1 MKVLRRIFSI
11 LSIAVLCFLAALCL
25 KNEPPRVIFA
35 LVAAVAIHEAG
46 HVCAMAAVG
55 LEARRFL
62 FLPFGAMIDTG
73 KRSCGYMTECGI
85 YMAGP
90 MAGFLTAALF
100 LWRADPVEMNVA
112 FCYCII
118 STGLS
123 CFNLLPLPGLD
134 GEGALR
140 AVLLHFSEDGISA
153 IRAVRVVRAVFAVGF
168 FLVAGALWL
177 GWGMGEYPLL
187 LAVFFL
193 LRLF

>member
-1 MKVLRRIFSI
+1 MKWIRLL
-11 LSIAVLCFLAALCL
+11 LSLLSLAVLCFLAALCL
-25 KNEPPRVIFA
+25 KNEPPQVLFA
-35 LVAAVAIHEAG
+35 LGLAVAVHEVG
-46 HVCAMAAVG
+46 HVCAMAAAG
-55 LEARRFL
+55 LEARRFI
-62 FLPFGAMIDTG
+62 FLPFGAIIDTG
-73 KRSCGYMTECGI
+73 KRSCGYIAECGI
-85 YMAGP
+85 YLAGP

-100 LWRADPVEMNVA
+100 LWHADPTEMNVA

-118 STGLS
+118 SVGLS

-140 AVLLHFSEDGISA
+140 AVLLYFSEDGASA

-177 GWGMGEYPLL
+177 GWGKGEYPLL
-187 LAVFFL
+187 LSVFFL

>member
-1 MKVLRRIFSI
+1 MKGIRLL
-11 LSIAVLCFLAALCL
+11 LSLLSVAVLCFLAALCL
-25 KNEPPRVIFA
+25 KNEPPQVLFA
-35 LVAAVAIHEAG
+35 LGLAVAIHEAG
-46 HVCAMAAVG
+46 HICAIASAG

-62 FLPFGAMIDTG
+62 FLPFGAIIDTG
-73 KRSCGYMTECGI
+73 TRTCGYMTECGI

-100 LWRADPVEMNVA
+100 LWHADPAKMNVA

-118 STGLS
+118 SVGLS
-123 CFNLLPLPGLD
+123 SFNLLPLPGLD

-140 AVLLHFSEDGISA
+140 AVLLHFSEDGASA